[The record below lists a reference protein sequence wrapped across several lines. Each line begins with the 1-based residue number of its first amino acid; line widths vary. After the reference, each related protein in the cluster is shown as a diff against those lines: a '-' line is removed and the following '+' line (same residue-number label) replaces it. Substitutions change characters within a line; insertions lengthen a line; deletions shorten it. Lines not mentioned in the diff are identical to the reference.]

1 MHALISVHRRRHLAR
16 RRRPCYASACELRQC
31 QTLHPPQCAPAMEHA
46 FTNTSKLP
54 QVPRDTSARRHSG
67 ATRLGTL
74 DVALFDGSF
83 TTRRGCLI
91 FNFSSSFIYH
101 RNFTTTRRV
110 TCSPLVKSQRP
121 SHSTSIAPNP
131 AQVIPL
137 GTPAA
142 SPAL

>member
-67 ATRLGTL
+67 ATRLARL
-74 DVALFDGSF
+74 MWL
-83 TTRRGCLI
+83 CLME
-91 FNFSSSFIYH
+91 
-101 RNFTTTRRV
+101 
-110 TCSPLVKSQRP
+110 
-121 SHSTSIAPNP
+121 
-131 AQVIPL
+131 
-137 GTPAA
+137 A
-142 SPAL
+142 SPHDAGV